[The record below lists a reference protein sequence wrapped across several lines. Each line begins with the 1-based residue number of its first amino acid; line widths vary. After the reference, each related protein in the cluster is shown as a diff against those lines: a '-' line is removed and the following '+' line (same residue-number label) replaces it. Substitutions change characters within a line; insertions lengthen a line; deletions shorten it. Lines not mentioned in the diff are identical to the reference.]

1 MRWLPLQS
9 KEMNCTVRTEIHPV
23 EILIVAALVV
33 AEALITVL
41 TALITLVA
49 TALDREPVSFPSQLP
64 EPFTHP
70 LFTVAHD
77 LQAMTCEEL
86 RGLAGTRRKFP
97 KHALIGMVAAGV

>member
-1 MRWLPLQS
+1 
-9 KEMNCTVRTEIHPV
+9 MNSNERTHPV
-23 EILIVAALVV
+23 EILIVAALLT

-41 TALITLVA
+41 TALVALVA
-49 TALDREPVSFPSQLP
+49 TVLDRGHVASPPQLP